1 LIEKGL
7 TAVKVEFF
15 KHNVSGK
22 DISRVHN
29 ILNDA
34 FLTTGKEVKTFE
46 DMLASYLGTKHCV
59 GLTSCTAA
67 LHLSLLAHNIGVG
80 DEVITTPMTFIAT
93 SNAILYTGASPVFV
107 DVEPETGLMDAN
119 NIEAAITPKT
129 KAIIPVH
136 LYGQM
141 CDMKT
146 IRKIADKHNLVVIED
161 CAHAIEANREG
172 INPGQLGDIACF
184 SFYATK
190 NITSGEGG
198 AIATNSDTLAEKI
211 MLMRMHGM
219 SASAADR
226 YSTNYRHWDMEL
238 LGWKYNMSNIQAA
251 LLIEQIAR
259 IDKLLDRREEIC
271 TMYENGLAGIEN
283 INWPKLYPN
292 SKSARHLFTVWTNPA
307 KRDQILEKLQK
318 DGIGV
323 AVNYRS
329 VHLLKFYRETFDYKE
344 GAFQNAER
352 IGNSTISIPLYPKL
366 KNEEID
372 YVIKSLTQ
380 AAS

>member
-1 LIEKGL
+1 M
-7 TAVKVEFF
+7 KVEFF

-22 DISRVHN
+22 DISRVQN
-29 ILNDA
+29 ILTDA

-46 DMLASYLGTKHCV
+46 DSLASYLGTDHCV

-67 LHLSLLAHNIGVG
+67 LHLSLLAHNIGAG

-93 SNAILYTGASPVFV
+93 SNAILFTGASPIFV
-107 DVEPETGLMDAN
+107 DVEPETGLIDVS

-141 CDMKT
+141 CDMKA
-146 IRKIADKHNLVVIED
+146 IRKLADKHDLIIIED
-161 CAHAIEANREG
+161 CAHAIESSRDG
-172 INPGQLGDIACF
+172 IRPGQLGDIACF

-198 AIATNSDTLAEKI
+198 AVATNSKSLADKI
-211 MLMRMHGM
+211 KLMRMHGM

-226 YSTNYRHWDMEL
+226 YTSNYRHWDMEL
-238 LGWKYNMSNIQAA
+238 LGWKYNMFNIQAA

-259 IDKLLDRREEIC
+259 IDKLLEKREEIC
-271 TMYENGLAGIEN
+271 KRYENGLAGVEA
-283 INWPKLYPN
+283 INMPKLCTN
-292 SKSARHLFTVWTNPA
+292 SKSARHLFTVWVDPSR
-307 KRDQILEKLQK
+307 RDQILEQLQK

-323 AVNYRS
+323 AVNYRA

-344 GAFQNAER
+344 GTFPNAER
-352 IGNSTISIPLYPKL
+352 IGNSTISIPLYSKL
-366 KNEEID
+366 ENEEID
-372 YVIKSLTQ
+372 YVIKSLIQ
-380 AAS
+380 ATIQPS

>member
-1 LIEKGL
+1 MR
-7 TAVKVEFF
+7 VEFF
-15 KHNVSGK
+15 KHNVSKK

-29 ILNDA
+29 ILKDA
-34 FLTTGKEVKTFE
+34 FLTTGKEVKMFE
-46 DMLASYLGTKHCV
+46 NMLASYLGTKHCI

-93 SNAILYTGASPVFV
+93 SNAILFTGASHVFI
-107 DVEPETGLMDAN
+107 DVEKDTGLMDTN
-119 NIEAAITPKT
+119 KIEAAITPKT
-129 KAIIPVH
+129 KAIIPIH

-141 CDMKT
+141 CDMKA

-161 CAHAIEANREG
+161 CAHAIESEREK
-172 INPGQLGDIACF
+172 IKPGQLGDIACF

-198 AIATNSDTLAEKI
+198 AIATNSNSLAKK
-211 MLMRMHGM
+211 LKLLRMHGM

-226 YSTNYRHWDMEL
+226 YTSAYRHWDMEL
-238 LGWKYNMSNIQAA
+238 LGWKYNMFNIQAA
-251 LLIEQIAR
+251 LLIEQIGR
-259 IDKLLDRREEIC
+259 IDKLLDKREEIC
-271 TMYENGLAGIEN
+271 KKYEGRLAGIKN
-283 INWPKLYPN
+283 ISLPKLYLN
-292 SKSARHLFTVWTNPA
+292 SKSARHLFTVWTQPER
-307 KRDQILEKLQK
+307 RDQILEQLQK

-323 AVNYRS
+323 AVNYRA

-344 GAFQNAER
+344 GVFPNAEL

-366 KNEEID
+366 TNGEID
-372 YVIKSLTQ
+372 YVVKSLTR
-380 AAS
+380 AVS

>member
-1 LIEKGL
+1 
-7 TAVKVEFF
+7 VKVEFF

-22 DISRVHN
+22 DISRVQN
-29 ILNDA
+29 ILTDA

-46 DMLASYLGTKHCV
+46 DSLASYLGTDHCV

-67 LHLSLLAHNIGVG
+67 LHLSLLAHNIGAG

-93 SNAILYTGASPVFV
+93 SNAILFTGASPIFV
-107 DVEPETGLMDAN
+107 DVEPETGLIDVS

-141 CDMKT
+141 CDMKA
-146 IRKIADKHNLVVIED
+146 IRKLADKHDLIIIED
-161 CAHAIEANREG
+161 CAHAIESSRDG
-172 INPGQLGDIACF
+172 IRPGQLGDIACF

-198 AIATNSDTLAEKI
+198 AVATNSKSLADKI
-211 MLMRMHGM
+211 KLMRMHGM

-226 YSTNYRHWDMEL
+226 YTSNYRHWDMEL
-238 LGWKYNMSNIQAA
+238 LGWKYNMFNIQAA

-259 IDKLLDRREEIC
+259 IDKLLEKREEIC
-271 TMYENGLAGIEN
+271 KRYENGLAGVEA
-283 INWPKLYPN
+283 INMPKLCTN
-292 SKSARHLFTVWTNPA
+292 SKSARHLFTVWVDPSR
-307 KRDQILEKLQK
+307 RDQILEQLQK

-323 AVNYRS
+323 AVNYRA

-344 GAFQNAER
+344 GTFPNAER
-352 IGNSTISIPLYPKL
+352 IGNSTISIPLYSKL
-366 KNEEID
+366 ENEEID
-372 YVIKSLTQ
+372 YVIKSLIQ
-380 AAS
+380 ATIQPS